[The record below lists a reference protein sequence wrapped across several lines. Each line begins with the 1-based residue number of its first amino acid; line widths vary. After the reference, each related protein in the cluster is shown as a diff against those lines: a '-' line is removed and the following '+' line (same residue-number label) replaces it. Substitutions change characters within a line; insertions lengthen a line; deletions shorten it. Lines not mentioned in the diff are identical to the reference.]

1 MRSGILTVDAWNT
14 DEGSSSFDCRS
25 NAELYRYFLRQEPI
39 PVLLL
44 VDRQAEWDQELEN
57 VYLVS
62 RSHADGTNYEHYEY
76 ELRPDCE
83 P

>member
-1 MRSGILTVDAWNT
+1 MSSQMIAVDAWNT
-14 DEGSSSFDCRS
+14 EGASSFDCKS
-25 NAELYRYFLRQEPI
+25 NTELYRYFVRQEPV

-44 VDRQAEWDQELEN
+44 VDRDAERDQELEN

-62 RSHADGTNYEHYEY
+62 HIRVDGADSEHYEY

-83 P
+83 L

>member
-1 MRSGILTVDAWNT
+1 MSSGMIAVDAWNT
-14 DEGSSSFDCRS
+14 DEGSSSFDCKA
-25 NAELYRYFLRQEPI
+25 NTELFQYFVRQEPV

-44 VDRQAEWDQELEN
+44 VDRDAEWDQELEN

-62 RSHADGTNYEHYEY
+62 RSKVDGADSEHYEY

-83 P
+83 L

>member
-1 MRSGILTVDAWNT
+1 MSSGVITVNAWNT
-14 DEGSSSFDCRS
+14 EGASSFDCKAS
-25 NAELYRYFLRQEPI
+25 AELYRHFVRQEPV

-44 VDRQAEWDQELEN
+44 VDRDAEWDQELEN

-62 RSHADGTNYEHYEY
+62 HSRVGGADFEHYEY

-83 P
+83 L

>member
-1 MRSGILTVDAWNT
+1 MSQSGVLAIDAWNT
-14 DEGSSSFDCRS
+14 DEGASSFDCKY
-25 NAELYRYFLRQEPI
+25 NAELYRYFVRQDPI

-44 VDRQAEWDQELEN
+44 RDREAEWDQELEN

-62 RSHADGTNYEHYEY
+62 RRVDGPVEHYVY

-83 P
+83 L

>member
-1 MRSGILTVDAWNT
+1 MSSQMIAVDAWNT
-14 DEGSSSFDCRS
+14 EDASSFDCKTS
-25 NAELYRYFLRQEPI
+25 AELYQYFVRQEPV

-44 VDRQAEWDQELEN
+44 VDRDAEWDQELEN

-62 RSHADGTNYEHYEY
+62 RSKVDGADSEHYEY
-76 ELRPDCE
+76 ELRPDCD